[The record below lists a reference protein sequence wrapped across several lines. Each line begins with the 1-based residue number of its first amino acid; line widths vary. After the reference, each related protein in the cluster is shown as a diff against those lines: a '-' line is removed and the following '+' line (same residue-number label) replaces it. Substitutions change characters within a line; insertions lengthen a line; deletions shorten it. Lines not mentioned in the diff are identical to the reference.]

1 MKRFFLFAILFAI
14 ARVLDLSFGFDT
26 HYDCAWVS
34 GAITAAGLLAGGL
47 LSNKATSDTN
57 KANTQNADA
66 NNAMAYKIMQDQN
79 QFNLNQWNATN
90 AYNTPTAQRQRYED
104 AGINPYMALSS
115 MSNGNVQSQLDAA
128 PSPNL
133 ITPQLS
139 PATGFANG
147 VANAAIDAAEVYRS
161 EERRVGKECRL

>member
-14 ARVLDLSFGFDT
+14 ARVLDLGFGFDT
-26 HYDCAWVS
+26 HYDCAWVT
-34 GAITAAGLLAGGL
+34 GAITAAGLVAGGL

-57 KANTQNADA
+57 KANTQNAEA

-90 AYNTPTAQRQRYED
+90 AYNTPAAQRQRYED
-104 AGINPYMALSS
+104 AGINPYLALSS

-133 ITPQLS
+133 ITPQ
-139 PATGFANG
+139 
-147 VANAAIDAAEVYRS
+147 
-161 EERRVGKECRL
+161 